1 MSNQVEKLKNAEQ
14 TWRKHAENCGQK
26 CLSTLILIYF
36 PLMGL
41 KLANWSSHLLWGKCE
56 VVCELCILMRSPHTF
71 VCVYLRHRAF
81 CLGPPHLTKT
91 TSPSRR
97 RLVGLVSHDVSQRGS
112 KRLPATNGVLNR
124 MPHRHYSAL
133 SVVFWPPVRPST
145 KAGLVA
151 PGDALQ
157 KHQFPLQA
165 AKGWFAD
172 KPTVKKDAKDI
183 KRLLCW
189 RG

>member
-1 MSNQVEKLKNAEQ
+1 MPNQVEKLKNAEQ

-36 PLMGL
+36 PFHGTQICKLVESPAFGQVFVGL
-41 KLANWSSHLLWGKCE
+41 WTLHSHAFSPYLCLCLLEAQSLLLGAHFDQNK
-56 VVCELCILMRSPHTF
+56 SPGH
-71 VCVYLRHRAF
+71 C
-81 CLGPPHLTKT
+81 
-91 TSPSRR
+91 
-97 RLVGLVSHDVSQRGS
+97 RLVGLVSHDVSRRGS
-112 KRLPATNGVLNR
+112 KRLPVTNGVLNH
-124 MPHRHYSAL
+124 MPHRHYLAL
-133 SVVFWPPVRPST
+133 SVVSWPPVRPST